1 MSAAQPLLRI
11 GQRFSGPIKIRRD
24 GMKIVFLDVD
34 GVLNSKQTP
43 NPRKF
48 PFIVDSALLGRLKR
62 LLEITGAQVVLD
74 SNWRYDPVGLLA
86 AKYFEVPFI
95 DTTPDLPGQPR
106 CNPIREW
113 LRRHPNVE
121 RFIVIDDEDDELDDL
136 PLFQPLR
143 RDGLSDEIVDAAA
156 DYLNGKTDKDLR
168 RNKLV
173 RIFQNLS
180 ALVRGHKD

>member
-1 MSAAQPLLRI
+1 
-11 GQRFSGPIKIRRD
+11 
-24 GMKIVFLDVD
+24 MKIVFLDID
-34 GVLNSKQTP
+34 GVLNCKQTP

-48 PFIVDSALLGRLKR
+48 PFIVDATLLRRLNH
-62 LLEITGAQVVLD
+62 LLEITGAEIVLD

-86 AKYFEVPFI
+86 AKYYDVPFI

-106 CNPIREW
+106 CNPILEW
-113 LRRHPNVE
+113 LRAHAEVK

-143 RDGLSDEIVDAAA
+143 REGLTDEIVTAAA
-156 DYLNGKTDKDLR
+156 NYLNGKTDQDMR

-173 RIFQNLS
+173 RICQNLS
-180 ALVRGHKD
+180 ALVRGHKN

>member
-1 MSAAQPLLRI
+1 
-11 GQRFSGPIKIRRD
+11 
-24 GMKIVFLDVD
+24 MKIVFLDID
-34 GVLNSKQTP
+34 GVLNCKQTP

-48 PFIVDSALLGRLKR
+48 PFVVDPIRLQR
-62 LLEITGAQVVLD
+62 LNHLLEITGAQVVLD

-86 AKYFEVPFI
+86 AKHFRVPFI

-106 CNPIREW
+106 CNPILEW
-113 LRRHPNVE
+113 LRAHAEVE

-143 RDGLSDEIVDAAA
+143 RDGLTDDVVKAAA
-156 DYLNGKTDKDLR
+156 DYLSGKTDNDLR

-173 RIFQNLS
+173 RVFQNLS
-180 ALVRGHKD
+180 ALVRGHKN